1 MRHPQGRKS
10 SAFIAIGVFI
20 VAASAYLSFE
30 LGRYEAGYSLFDER
44 RSVRALEALVD
55 ERDERNGELTRQ
67 QAQLETSR
75 EID

>member
-30 LGRYEAGYSLFDER
+30 LGRYEAGYSWFVERRRVRAREAVGDER
-44 RSVRALEALVD
+44 AEGI
-55 ERDERNGELTRQ
+55 GELTRQ
-67 QAQLETSR
+67 QARVGSER
-75 EID
+75 DMD